1 MSTDLTA
8 GIIVPEVV
16 VSIKI
21 EDIDIEMAVTAS
33 MYHIVNFLLS

>member
-8 GIIVPEVV
+8 GVIVPEIVA
-16 VSIKI
+16 SIKI

-33 MYHIVNFLLS
+33 MYHIANFLPS